1 MGKQKGRA
9 LKKNQA
15 AAESAEA
22 AEVVNAPHSFVL
34 HRGLSCPY
42 IVDLTLDYRRMMEP
56 FTASALRERRS
67 NKIKDFVSLSGVFH
81 VSHMCIFNKT
91 KSQLSYKVARLPRG
105 PTLTFKVHQ
114 FTLAR
119 DVIGAVRKQ
128 FVDEEAFHH
137 APLVI
142 LNNFTGEGKHLKL
155 MATTFQNMYPSINL
169 ATVQLSTI
177 KRCVLISYNP
187 VTELID
193 VRHFAVT
200 VAPVGLS
207 RNIKKVVM
215 GKIPNLAK
223 CEDIADF
230 LAA

>member
-9 LKKNQA
+9 LKKNRA
-15 AAESAEA
+15 AVLAEESS
-22 AEVVNAPHSFVL
+22 EVVNAPHSFVL
-34 HRGLSCPY
+34 HRGLPCPY

-56 FTASALRERRS
+56 FTASALRERKS

-91 KSQLSYKVARLPRG
+91 QNQLSYKIARLPRG

-114 FTLAR
+114 FTLAK
-119 DVIGAVRKQ
+119 DVISSVRKQ
-128 FVDEEAFHH
+128 FVDEEAFKH
-137 APLVI
+137 APLII
-142 LNNFTGEGKHLKL
+142 LNNFTGEGRHLKL
-155 MATTFQNMYPSINL
+155 MATTFQNMYPTINL

-193 VRHFAVT
+193 VRHYAVT
-200 VAPVGLS
+200 VAPIGLS
-207 RNIKKVVM
+207 RNVKKVVM
-215 GKIPNLAK
+215 GKIPNLGR

>member
-9 LKKNQA
+9 LKKNRA
-15 AAESAEA
+15 AVLAEEST
-22 AEVVNAPHSFVL
+22 EVVTAPHSFVL
-34 HRGLSCPY
+34 HRGQPCPY

-56 FTASALRERRS
+56 YTASALRERKS
-67 NKIKDFVSLSGVFH
+67 NKIKDFVSLSGLFH

-91 KSQLSYKVARLPRG
+91 QNQLSYKIARLQRG

-114 FTLAR
+114 FTLAK
-119 DVIGAVRKQ
+119 DVISSVRKQ
-128 FVDEEAFHH
+128 FVDEEAFKH
-137 APLVI
+137 APLII
-142 LNNFTGEGKHLKL
+142 LNNFTGEGRHLKL
-155 MATTFQNMYPSINL
+155 MATTFQNMYPTINL

-193 VRHFAVT
+193 VRHYAVT
-200 VAPVGLS
+200 VAPIGLS
-207 RNIKKVVM
+207 RNVKKVVM
-215 GKIPNLAK
+215 GKIPNLSR